1 MKNIEAEISKILSR
15 QTMQDTAYTLNSKGL
30 KIELNNCIQEVL
42 SDQKKEIR
50 DWAEK
55 NKIKEDMPIYGGQ
68 TFINYDDLIKFLEL

>member
-50 DWAEK
+50 DWVESSWGNTEK
-55 NKIKEDMPIYGGQ
+55 YGYKISVKS
-68 TFINYDDLIKFLEL
+68 LIKFLESL